1 VSQTSQD
8 TIVAIATAPGEGAV
22 GIVRLSGPTA
32 IQIASTHVVLADPL
46 ELIRNF
52 HIRYGQLKL
61 GARFTDEVLVFVA
74 RGPNSYTGE
83 DSVEFQCHGSPVLLN
98 RLVRSL
104 VESGARHAEPGE
116 FTKRAFLCGRIDLT
130 QAEAVADL
138 VSAKTDCGLE
148 SAFFQLRG
156 GLSDRFA
163 DLSHE
168 LRQTK
173 TLIEAGLDFSED
185 VSLDPE
191 RVTGQLQKAVKVLEG
206 QISSYASGKLV
217 RDGARVTL
225 CGKPNVGKS
234 SLLNALLGQDRAIVT
249 EIAGT
254 TRDTIEE
261 SIDID
266 GMRAILTDTAGIRDT
281 TDLVEQ
287 EGTKRSDFAIK
298 NADLVLIVC
307 DGSEEPTGDDTDLLS
322 AHPESV
328 RVLNKSDLGRSSG
341 WSESDYGIG
350 SVAVSARTGEGL
362 ETLRSKIHSSLLSGQ
377 NLGTE
382 MVTNERHV
390 RDLRTAQAAL
400 EQATE
405 AVRSGAPGEVI
416 SFEIDEGLAALSSIL
431 GETTAQDILD
441 KIFSQFCIGK

>member
-1 VSQTSQD
+1 
-8 TIVAIATAPGEGAV
+8 
-22 GIVRLSGPTA
+22 
-32 IQIASTHVVLADPL
+32 
-46 ELIRNF
+46 
-52 HIRYGQLKL
+52 
-61 GARFTDEVLVFVA
+61 
-74 RGPNSYTGE
+74 
-83 DSVEFQCHGSPVLLN
+83 
-98 RLVRSL
+98 
-104 VESGARHAEPGE
+104 
-116 FTKRAFLCGRIDLT
+116 
-130 QAEAVADL
+130 
-138 VSAKTDCGLE
+138 
-148 SAFFQLRG
+148 
-156 GLSDRFA
+156 
-163 DLSHE
+163 
-168 LRQTK
+168 
-173 TLIEAGLDFSED
+173 
-185 VSLDPE
+185 
-191 RVTGQLQKAVKVLEG
+191 
-206 QISSYASGKLV
+206 
-217 RDGARVTL
+217 
-225 CGKPNVGKS
+225 
-234 SLLNALLGQDRAIVT
+234 
-249 EIAGT
+249 
-254 TRDTIEE
+254 
-261 SIDID
+261 
-266 GMRAILTDTAGIRDT
+266 M
-281 TDLVEQ
+281 
-287 EGTKRSDFAIK
+287 
-298 NADLVLIVC
+298 C